1 MSQTTYISVS
11 INICLKTN
19 KVNEV
24 IFVHKSEWK
33 ENGLLLVRQSE
44 YAMANIGLRQNK
56 TLLKH

>member
-44 YAMANIGLRQNK
+44 YAMANIGLTQ
-56 TLLKH
+56 